1 MHIITTFSFLVYKI
15 HNAMKF
21 LAITDLHY
29 SLRDVEGAE
38 RRNILSAGKLRRVIG
53 KYAPGCDFIVNLGDT
68 ADAGFGDQRA
78 LITEI
83 SDILFSAGLPV
94 YSLIGNHDTS
104 LPKDGICRILKMP
117 GRYYSVDTA
126 EYTMLFLDANMN
138 DPNAPLPEDEIDWS
152 ETYLDPVQLD
162 FVRDALGKSDKPAF
176 VFCHE
181 LFTLQDP
188 DPHQQQHVIR
198 NAADAIRIFEESGK
212 VRAVFCGH
220 YHPGCRSDMN
230 GIEYVTF
237 RSLCLGEEENCAV
250 VNYNEKGLSINTYGL

>member
-1 MHIITTFSFLVYKI
+1 
-15 HNAMKF
+15 MKF
-21 LAITDLHY
+21 LVVTDLHY

-78 LITEI
+78 LMTEI

-104 LPKDGICRILKMP
+104 LPKSDICRILRMP

-126 EYTMLFLDANMN
+126 EFTMLFLDANMN
-138 DPNAPLPEDEIDWS
+138 DPAAPLPEGEIDWS
-152 ETYLDPVQLD
+152 VTYLDPVQLD
-162 FVRDALGKSDKPAF
+162 FVRETLGKSDKPAL

-181 LFTLQDP
+181 LFILP
-188 DPHQQQHVIR
+188 DPEGQQEHVIR
-198 NAADAIRIFEESGK
+198 NSAEAMRIFDASGK

-220 YHPGCRSDMN
+220 YHPGCLTYLN
-230 GIEYVTF
+230 GTEYVTF
-237 RSLCLGEEENCAV
+237 RSLCLGDEENCAIV
-250 VNYNEKGLSINTYGL
+250 EINEKGLNINAYGL